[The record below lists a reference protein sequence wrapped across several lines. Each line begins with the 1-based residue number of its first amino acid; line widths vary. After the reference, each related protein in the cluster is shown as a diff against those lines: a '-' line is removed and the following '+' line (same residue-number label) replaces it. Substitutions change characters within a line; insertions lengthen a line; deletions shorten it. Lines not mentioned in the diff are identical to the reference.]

1 MAGTGL
7 VGSLRLREY
16 SNSMLTGPGCG
27 LTPTPMPDTACASG
41 TIAAPAKA
49 VRLTGAVGVCATAA
63 AAESP
68 SIISGASTRPAN
80 ACMSDLQ
87 VLDSLRAIAG
97 GGRDGSLRKL

>member
-1 MAGTGL
+1 MEGTLL
-7 VGSLRLREY
+7 VRSIWLLEY

-27 LTPTPMPDTACASG
+27 LTPTPTPDTAWAFG
-41 TIAAPAKA
+41 TIANPAKA
-49 VRLTGAVGVCATAA
+49 VRLTGGAGVCATAA

-68 SIISGASTRPAN
+68 SIISDASTRPVS

-87 VLDSLRAIAG
+87 VPDSLRATSG